1 MYRPK
6 EGRHMGESRWEK
18 VASVALLGV
27 LALVM
32 VRYVADVFDELDERY
47 RAR

>member
-1 MYRPK
+1 MG
-6 EGRHMGESRWEK
+6 EGRWAK

-32 VRYVADVFDELDERY
+32 VRYLADVFNELDERY
-47 RAR
+47 GAR